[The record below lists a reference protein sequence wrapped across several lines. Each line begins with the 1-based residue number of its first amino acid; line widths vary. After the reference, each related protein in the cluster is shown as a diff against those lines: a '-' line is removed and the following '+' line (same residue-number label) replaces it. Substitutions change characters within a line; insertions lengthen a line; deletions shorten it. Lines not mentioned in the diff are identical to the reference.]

1 MSVPVRGG
9 RRVDQALVASVAR
22 RLTPRDRLIC
32 HRLAEHRVLT
42 TGQLTDLA
50 FENVITAQ
58 HRLTVL
64 HRLRV
69 VDRVRH
75 WRPVGSDPYHYV
87 LDEIGAEIVA
97 ADQGVDPPRRGK
109 VRSRA
114 TALADSQRLAHLV
127 GVNGVFCSLARW
139 ARTTPGA
146 ALERWWSERR
156 CAEQWTGVIR
166 PDGYGRLRHGAH
178 VVEFVLE
185 YDRGTEQL
193 DRLTAKL
200 DVYPDLADAVSW
212 APWVAFW
219 FPSPRREA
227 EARRVLDH
235 RGVAVVTGTDGLG
248 ADPGGPAWLPVG
260 STGPRRHLADLPSR
274 PRESGE

>member
-1 MSVPVRGG
+1 M
-9 RRVDQALVASVAR
+9 
-22 RLTPRDRLIC
+22 
-32 HRLAEHRVLT
+32 LT

-50 FENVITAQ
+50 FANVITAQ

-69 VDRVRH
+69 VDRFRH

-97 ADQGVDPPRRGK
+97 ADQGVDPPRRGQ

-114 TALADSQRLAHLV
+114 MSLADSQRLADLV

-146 ALERWWSERR
+146 DLERWWSERR
-156 CAEQWTGVIR
+156 CAEEWDGVIR
-166 PDGYGRLRHGAH
+166 PDGYGQLRCGAH

-185 YDRGTEQL
+185 YDRGTEQF
-193 DRLTAKL
+193 DRLAGML
-200 DVYPDLADAVSW
+200 DVSPDLAEAVGW
-212 APWVAFW
+212 APWLAFW

-227 EARRVLDH
+227 EARRVLDRH
-235 RGVAVVTGTDGLG
+235 GVAVVTGADGLG
-248 ADPGGPAWLPVG
+248 
-260 STGPRRHLADLPSR
+260 
-274 PRESGE
+274 